1 MEQFVVPP
9 GSHAAEPPEQR
20 GLQRDEVRLLVTT
33 PRGVVHRQF
42 RDLPDLLAEG
52 DLVVVNTSATLPA
65 ALRVVRA
72 SDSRARM
79 HVAGQ
84 RDDGSWVVE
93 LRSSDNRGPA
103 DDVAVGERVAL
114 PGGARLC
121 VRSSYP
127 LPGQRKSRLWLATPD
142 RTIDRVSFLHEH
154 GEPIRYGYLS
164 SSWPLT
170 ALQTVYADE
179 PGSAE
184 MPSAGRPF
192 TDRVLIRLMV
202 RGVTVAPLVLH
213 TGVSSPEKHEP
224 PVAEWLHVP
233 SATARLVKQTKEAG
247 GRVVA
252 VGTTVVR
259 ALESAA
265 DSAESIRA
273 TEGWTDLVLSP
284 NRPAMVV
291 DALITGLHEPESS
304 HLQLLEAVAGRA
316 LVRAGYAAAL
326 REGYLWH
333 EFGDSMLLLPSPKVT
348 APREI

>member
-1 MEQFVVPP
+1 MTTKALPPPMNQFVVPP

-33 PRGVVHRQF
+33 PRGVAHRHF

-65 ALRVVRA
+65 AVRVVRG

-93 LRSSDNRGPA
+93 LRSNDNSGPA
-103 DDVAVGERVAL
+103 GDVAVGESLTL
-114 PGGARLC
+114 PGGARLS

-127 LPGQRKSRLWLATPD
+127 LLGQRDSRLWLATPEHP
-142 RTIDRVSFLHEH
+142 IDRLRFLHEH

-164 SSWPLT
+164 RSWPLA
-170 ALQTVYADE
+170 ALQNVYADE

-184 MPSAGRPF
+184 MPSAGRPL
-192 TDRVLIRLMV
+192 TDRVLIQLLV

-213 TGVSSPEKHEP
+213 TGVSSPEKREP
-224 PVAEWLHVP
+224 PVAEWFRVP
-233 SATARLVKQTKEAG
+233 ASTARLVKQTKEAG

-259 ALESAA
+259 ALETAA
-265 DSAESIRA
+265 ASPGSIGP
-273 TEGWTDLVLSP
+273 TQGWTDLVLGQH
-284 NRPAMVV
+284 RPARVV

-316 LVRAGYAAAL
+316 LVQAGYAAAL

-333 EFGDSMLLLPSPKVT
+333 EFGDSMMLLP
-348 APREI
+348 